1 MPTLVSSANTTSAD
15 QVLLS
20 HRNKVAGDRIS
31 DETMEEL
38 ARRLV
43 AEVDNSARRSDDS
56 SSSGKSVSQTSALAV
71 GAQELTF
78 TWSEPFTDTSYVVS
92 LYPTADPGAAIRVWV
107 KSKSTTRIVFGIVG
121 HTNAVSYTFTANAP
135 S

>member
-1 MPTLVSSANTTSAD
+1 MSTPVSSANTTSAD

-38 ARRLV
+38 ARRLI
-43 AEVDNSARRSDDS
+43 AEVDNSARRDGG

-71 GAQELTF
+71 GAQEITF
-78 TWSEPFTDTSYVVS
+78 TWSEPFTDTSYSVS
-92 LYPTADPGAAIRVWV
+92 LYPVADPGAALRIWV
-107 KSKSTTRIVFGIVG
+107 KSKSTTRIVFGVVG
-121 HTNAVSYTFTANAP
+121 HTNAVSYNFTANAP